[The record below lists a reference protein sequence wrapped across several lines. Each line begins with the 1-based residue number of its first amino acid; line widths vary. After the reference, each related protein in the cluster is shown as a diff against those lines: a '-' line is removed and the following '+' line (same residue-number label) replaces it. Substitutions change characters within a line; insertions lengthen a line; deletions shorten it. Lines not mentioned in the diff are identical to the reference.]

1 MIDWETF
8 DWETFEAYIAHFQ
21 EKTLPCNYH
30 DVGTSLEIALE
41 LASGGQLVRM
51 LQDTYYDLFTTDVPM
66 YLEVPMIT
74 VQAKKSKSNTVIL
87 KNSRNNSKT
96 EIEYADYY
104 VVCNYD
110 TRQLF
115 EIIGEEV
122 KRVVIETKKDDDKDI
137 SFSLDKCKKKV
148 IWSGYVWKTLTEDS
162 PSWFKTKNDAFYD
175 LWYTCKNNVKQQS
188 PLESF
193 IK

>member
-66 YLEVPMIT
+66 YFEVPMIT

-87 KNSRNNSKT
+87 KNGRNNSKT
-96 EIEYADYY
+96 KIEYADYY

-115 EIIGEEV
+115 EIMGEEV
-122 KRVVIETKKDDDKDI
+122 KRVVTETKKDDDKDI
-137 SFSLDKCKKKV
+137 SFSLDNCKKKV
-148 IWSGYVWKTLTEDS
+148 IWSGHVWKTLTEDS
-162 PSWFKTKNDAFYD
+162 PSWFKTKQDAFYD

-188 PLESF
+188 PLGAF
-193 IK
+193 IQ

>member
-41 LASGGQLVRM
+41 LASGGQLIRM

-66 YLEVPMIT
+66 HLEVPMIT

-115 EIIGEEV
+115 EIMGEEV
-122 KRVVIETKKDDDKDI
+122 KRVVTETKKDDDKDI

-148 IWSGYVWKTLTEDS
+148 IWSGDVWKILNDS
-162 PSWFKTKNDAFYD
+162 SDSWFKRKQDALYD
-175 LWYTCKNNVKQQS
+175 LWYNCKNNVKQQS

>member
-41 LASGGQLVRM
+41 LASGGQLTRM
-51 LQDTYYDLFTTDVPM
+51 LRDTYYDLFTTDVPVHF
-66 YLEVPMIT
+66 EVPMIT

-87 KNSRNNSKT
+87 KNNRNTSKT
-96 EIEYADYY
+96 KIEYADYY

-115 EIIGEEV
+115 EITGEEV
-122 KRVVIETKKDDDKDI
+122 KRVVTETKKDDDKDI
-137 SFSLDKCKKKV
+137 SFSLDKCEKKV
-148 IWSGYVWKTLTEDS
+148 IWSGDVWKTLNDS
-162 PSWFKTKNDAFYD
+162 SDSWFHRKQDALYD
-175 LWYTCKNNVKQQS
+175 LWYNCKNNVKQQS
-188 PLESF
+188 PLGAF
-193 IK
+193 IE

>member
-21 EKTLPCNYH
+21 EKTSPCNYH

-74 VQAKKSKSNTVIL
+74 VQAKKSKNNTVIL
-87 KNSRNNSKT
+87 KNGRNNSKT
-96 EIEYADYY
+96 KIEYADYY

-122 KRVVIETKKDDDKDI
+122 NRVVTETKKDDDRDI

-148 IWSGYVWKTLTEDS
+148 IWSGAVWKTLTEDS

-175 LWYTCKNNVKQQS
+175 LWYNCKNNVKQQS
-188 PLESF
+188 PLGAF
-193 IK
+193 IE